1 MKKNYLLILS
11 LVLLTGFLFQE
22 LSPEKASSR
31 EAKNCSPSS
40 DAKNGGEM
48 FVCNPFLSK
57 F

>member
-11 LVLLTGFLFQE
+11 LVLLTGLLLQGLAPRQDFSTE
-22 LSPEKASSR
+22 ENHSSSVSGR
-31 EAKNCSPSS
+31 NDGAET
-40 DAKNGGEM
+40 